1 MEYEKIYGTY
11 LVYLGCLFIANK
23 CFEYNNIEPNLAYKL
38 IFIFSVL
45 CWPIVT
51 VAIIWN

>member
-38 IFIFSVL
+38 IFIFSAWVY
-45 CWPIVT
+45 PIAT
-51 VAIIWN
+51 VAIICN